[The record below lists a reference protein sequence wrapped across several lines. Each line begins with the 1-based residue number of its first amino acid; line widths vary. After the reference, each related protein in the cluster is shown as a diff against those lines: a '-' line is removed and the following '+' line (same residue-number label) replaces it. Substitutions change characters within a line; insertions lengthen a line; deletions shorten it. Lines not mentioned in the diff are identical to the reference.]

1 MLWFYIFLSVL
12 LISLASLVGVVTLTL
27 GEKRLERILILL
39 VSFSAGTLLGD
50 AFIHL
55 IPGSLDHG
63 SSWVSIF
70 ILSGILSFFVLEKII
85 YWRHCHEVD
94 CPEHSHIL
102 SYMILIG
109 DGFHNFLDGM
119 IIAASFLISVPVGVA
134 TTLAVFFHEVPQE
147 IGDFGVLLHDG
158 FSKGKAL
165 LYNFFSALTAFLG
178 AGLVLLVSLAQ
189 DRVTLFL
196 VPFAAGGFIYIAMA
210 DMIPELHKKKTQTFA
225 QSFNQVAF
233 FVLGIFV
240 MWTMLFLE

>member
-1 MLWFYIFLSVL
+1 MAPT
-12 LISLASLVGVVTLTL
+12 ISIDSPTEGQV
-27 GEKRLERILILL
+27 
-39 VSFSAGTLLGD
+39 
-50 AFIHL
+50 
-55 IPGSLDHG
+55 
-63 SSWVSIF
+63 
-70 ILSGILSFFVLEKII
+70 
-85 YWRHCHEVD
+85 
-94 CPEHSHIL
+94 
-102 SYMILIG
+102 
-109 DGFHNFLDGM
+109 
-119 IIAASFLISVPVGVA
+119 IAANVITSYSIHYTKLY
-134 TTLAVFFHEVPQE
+134 
-147 IGDFGVLLHDG
+147 DDG